1 MHIEP
6 QRLKFLLAVARTGGV
21 LAAADEMH
29 VTASAVSQQ
38 LTRLEREVGRQLVT
52 RTSRGAV
59 LTADGLALVQAAEE
73 VERALNSVAFK
84 LQEGDADPSGTVRVG
99 AFHSFL
105 RAIMIPTLAEWRA
118 KHPRLRIELV
128 EDDMEA
134 LMRALRSGELDIVIY
149 ELDTSDASQRLPAG
163 MTETPLLDEPWKVL
177 LPKGA
182 LAGSMDLSAISLPWL
197 GVDESSASA
206 QAMRRV
212 GRAVPTQRKFAH
224 HYFETQTALALVA
237 AGEGVAMIPSLAL
250 HGIVVGANVDALV
263 IPGLGMRRIVLRR
276 YERKNRAQTVDVAAQ
291 LIREAAA
298 AFEFEPEGTPGP
310 VV

>member
-52 RTSRGAV
+52 RNSRGAV

-73 VERALNSVAFK
+73 VERALNQVAFK
-84 LQEGDADPSGTVRVG
+84 LQEGDADPAGTVRIG

-105 RAIMIPTLAEWRA
+105 RAILIPSLAEWRA

-128 EDDMEA
+128 EGNADM
-134 LMRALRSGELDIVIY
+134 LMRLLRSGELDIVIF
-149 ELDTSDASQRLPAG
+149 EVDTGDAPQRLPAG
-163 MTETPLLDEPWKVL
+163 MTETPLLDEPWKIL
-177 LPKGA
+177 LPKGV
-182 LAGSMDLSAISLPWL
+182 LADSMDLSAISLPWL
-197 GVDESSASA
+197 GVDDSSASA

-212 GRAVPTQRKFAH
+212 GRAFATQRTFAH

-250 HGIVVGANVDALV
+250 HGIALEANVDALA

-276 YERKNRAQTVDVAAQ
+276 YERKNRPETVDVAAQ
-291 LIREAAA
+291 LIRDAAA
-298 AFEFEPEGTPGP
+298 AFEYEPESVLEGR
-310 VV
+310 